1 MQLNPYLSFNGQ
13 CEEAFKF
20 YEKALGGKI
29 EAIHRYEGSPM
40 AKHMPAEW
48 QSKVMHVT
56 LKLEGGMVLMG
67 SDPPPDR
74 YQAPQGFSV
83 SLSMKDPAETERI
96 FNELAQGGT
105 VHMPIQQ
112 TFWSARFG
120 MLADQFG
127 IPWML
132 NCEQAAALSA

>member
-1 MQLNPYLSFNGQ
+1 MQLNPYLLFNGQ

-40 AKHMPAEW
+40 AKHIPAEW
-48 QSKVMHVT
+48 GSKVMHAS
-56 LKLEGGMVLMG
+56 LRLEGGMVLMG
-67 SDPPPDR
+67 SDPPPDSYR
-74 YQAPQGFSV
+74 VPQGFSV
-83 SLSMKDPAETERI
+83 SLSMKDPEETERI
-96 FNELAQGGT
+96 FNELAKNGKVQ
-105 VHMPIQQ
+105 MPVQK

-120 MLADQFG
+120 MLVDQFG

-132 NCEQAAALSA
+132 NCEQAATQSA

>member
-40 AKHMPAEW
+40 AKHVPAEW
-48 QSKVMHVT
+48 QSKVMHTT

-112 TFWSARFG
+112 TFWAARFG
-120 MLADQFG
+120 MLADRFG

-132 NCEQAAALSA
+132 NCEQGAAQSA